1 MGGEGVVS
9 NWILMSC
16 QPHRVTPGQS
26 KDHKQMHISKLRR
39 GAVVEVHDLD
49 IRPKK
54 CQTQM

>member
-1 MGGEGVVS
+1 MVS